1 MMLQTG
7 ALELRP
13 LLTGGEMRKALAA
26 WESRTVNFEGTVET
40 AFLLEYRREAMRC
53 ARYAAAVA
61 ALLFA
66 ALSVAAWIGDA
77 RVTTVQVVRWALI
90 ALFAVLW
97 IWLGNRTPF
106 NVHIYVPIAASSS
119 IVALIGAVFI
129 LQDPE
134 SSRQSAHIAKATPSV
149 VIGLFMMYGFL
160 RLPILV
166 SAAIGVLVGA
176 AAVYWAPVVAGENDT
191 VRTTIY
197 MCFANVLGLMTS
209 VLTESR
215 ERELFLRRREAEEAR
230 REARFRLA
238 VAEEAVAEKGRM
250 IAAVSHDL
258 RQPLCAASA
267 FLGALMKRLAD
278 RDLDAAKNSG
288 GRALDSVLALGKTLD
303 QLEIAAKLE
312 AALEGTQVR
321 VVGLAQTMRSVLD
334 AHWSRAEVA
343 GVELRVKV
351 PSGFVALRTDPRAVA
366 RALDNLVSNA
376 IKFTSLK
383 PEGRKAVLVA
393 ARLHGGQC
401 HIEVCDTGP
410 GITDEDSWK
419 VWSPYV
425 QLRQP
430 HNDRVEGL
438 GLGLYLVKSI
448 VEQLQD
454 HSVSLS
460 SRPGRG
466 SRFTLRVPV
475 QEGVAAS
482 EIPCDLFEAG
492 IDPQNAEVI
501 RHAYVMIIEDDRD
514 LRRGLEDLFG
524 SLDVEFSSGANL
536 EEVLRQHGNSER
548 MVDAI
553 VCDVRLQADQLGS
566 SVVSA
571 LRIALDSSPDAIF
584 ISGDGGAGSVL
595 ANSGVDALV
604 LKKPFSANEL
614 VELVAR
620 AVLVARQLE
629 SA

>member
-7 ALELRP
+7 ALGLRP
-13 LLTGGEMRKALAA
+13 MPTGGEMLKALVK
-26 WESRTVNFEGTVET
+26 WEGRTVKFEGTVES

-66 ALSVAAWIGDA
+66 ALSIAAWISDA
-77 RVTTVQVVRWALI
+77 RITTMQVVRWGLI

-97 IWLGNRTPF
+97 IWLGKRTPF

-134 SSRQSAHIAKATPSV
+134 SSLQSGHLAKATPSV

-209 VLTESR
+209 ALTESR

-238 VAEEAVAEKGRM
+238 VAEEAIAEKGRM

-267 FLGALMKRLAD
+267 FLGALMKRLLD
-278 RDLDAAKNSG
+278 RDLDGAQKSG

-303 QLEIAAKLE
+303 QLETAAKLE
-312 AALEGTQVR
+312 AALEGAQIR
-321 VVGLAQTMRSVLD
+321 VVGLAQIMRSVLD
-334 AHWSRAEVA
+334 AHWSRAELA
-343 GVELRVKV
+343 GVELRAKV
-351 PSGFVALRTDPRAVA
+351 PSRFVALRTDPRAVA

-393 ARLHGGQC
+393 ARVHSGQC

-410 GITDEDSWK
+410 GIMDEDSWK

-425 QLRQP
+425 QLRQS

-454 HSVSLS
+454 HSVYLA

-475 QEGVAAS
+475 QGGVAPS
-482 EIPCDLFEAG
+482 EMTCDLFDAT
-492 IDPQNAEVI
+492 IDPQSAEIV
-501 RHAYVMIIEDDRD
+501 RRAYIMIVEDDRE
-514 LRRGLEDLFG
+514 LRRGLEDLFA
-524 SLDVEFSSGANL
+524 SLDVEFSSGANV
-536 EEVLRQHGNSER
+536 EEVLRHHGDSER

-566 SVVSA
+566 SAISA
-571 LRIALDSSPDAIF
+571 LRIALDYSPEAIY
-584 ISGDGGAGSVL
+584 ISGDGGAGNAL
-595 ANSGVDALV
+595 ASSGVDAMV
-604 LKKPFSANEL
+604 LKKPFSANDL
-614 VELVAR
+614 VELLAR
-620 AVLVARQLE
+620 AVLVARHLE